1 MRSNQQQKLG
11 STNTGSMMDPLRN
24 MVFHDLS
31 VGLLHV
37 STFEFAS
44 FWEPHVSL
52 ACCVCPNMSH
62 LICFY
67 YAVDLSDHARLLL
80 RGAWVLQEAL
90 LKLRW
95 EQATLIWLGMQKG
108 RHTSRIRLQEE
119 SQENTRNRFAWSW
132 ESSKFPASPKKISNP
147 VATPRSC

>member
-1 MRSNQQQKLG
+1 
-11 STNTGSMMDPLRN
+11 

-37 STFEFAS
+37 STFEFAN
-44 FWEPHVSL
+44 FLEPHVSL
-52 ACCVCPNMSH
+52 ACCVFPNMSQ

-95 EQATLIWLGMQKG
+95 EQATLIWLEM
-108 RHTSRIRLQEE
+108 
-119 SQENTRNRFAWSW
+119 
-132 ESSKFPASPKKISNP
+132 
-147 VATPRSC
+147 